1 MNINLIQ
8 IEPKI
13 KQIQQTS
20 STPTKHLHIYTV
32 VDGELSVNK
41 NNITDINKLDTRLI
55 DTFNIPTIEQ
65 EQKIV
70 GEYLINLDNLITLH
84 QRKLEKLKQ
93 IKKALLDKMFV

>member
-65 EQKIV
+65 EKKILSSQSLYSY
-70 GEYLINLDNLITLH
+70 GID
-84 QRKLEKLKQ
+84 
-93 IKKALLDKMFV
+93 